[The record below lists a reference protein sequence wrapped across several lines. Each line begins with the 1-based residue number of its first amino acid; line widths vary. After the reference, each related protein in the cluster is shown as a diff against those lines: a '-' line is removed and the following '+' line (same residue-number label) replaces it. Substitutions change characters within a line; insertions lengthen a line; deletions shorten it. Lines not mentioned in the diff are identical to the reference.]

1 MHDRHWPRLRLLVAA
16 LLLVGAAGALE
27 GALAASAKP
36 TCIKS
41 CKSVKKECI
50 GTAKTVKAASM
61 AGCEEEKLGS
71 LSSCKVQKLDALS
84 LCETTACK
92 KEALRAFKLC
102 KKEAKSVFRLCKK
115 DATNVFTG
123 SKETCIEDSKTC
135 KARCNGGGPTSC
147 PPNEAGGPNLL
158 TTTIVDGA
166 DLDAGWT
173 GVGHNSGVVIGA
185 AIYGCLQGCDTS
197 TNPVCTGTGP
207 TGPGSLNGK
216 TYGPPLPLL
225 AADVATCVVN
235 EFTEDI
241 TIRELNLQTGEVEMR
256 LKLNSIVHLTGD
268 KNNPC
273 PTCSGETVGAVG
285 KCRGLTPKLGQRCT
299 TEGTTRRFGN
309 TSSDCPPF
317 VADNAGE
324 LEVELDPISSGTV
337 AREADIPCSG
347 GLCLCSGGGN
357 PPSMNE
363 CDDPFSCSEQV
374 CIDNGGSED
383 VRKGIQPGV
392 DQQCCKK
399 ARETIP
405 CFTNV
410 ISRTG
415 EAVPGEPAW
424 PDPTYPKTATGGKV
438 AGVFCIPPTNSNT
451 INQPTGLGGPGAF
464 LLPGSAR
471 VEYAE

>member
-1 MHDRHWPRLRLLVAA
+1 MHKHRWLKLMLLASA
-16 LLLVGAAGALE
+16 LLLVGGAGALE
-27 GALAASAKP
+27 GASAASAKAI
-36 TCIKS
+36 CIKS
-41 CKSVKKECI
+41 CKSVRRECI
-50 GTAKTVKAASM
+50 GTAKSVKVAAM
-61 AGCEEEKLGS
+61 ADCRAERLSS
-71 LSSCKVQKLDALS
+71 LSSCKVQELDALS
-84 LCETTACK
+84 TCETKTCR
-92 KEALRAFKLC
+92 KEARTAFRLC
-102 KKEAKSVFRLCKK
+102 KKEAKSVFKMCKK
-115 DATNVFTG
+115 DATNVLTG
-123 SKETCIEDSKTC
+123 SKETCIEELKACRVGC
-135 KARCNGGGPTSC
+135 KGEAAPCQ
-147 PPNEAGGPNLL
+147 PNEAGGPNLL
-158 TTTIVDGA
+158 TMRIVDGS

-185 AIYGCLQGCDTS
+185 AIYGCLQGCDTG
-197 TNPVCTGTGP
+197 TNPLCTGTGP

-216 TYGPPLPLL
+216 TLDPPLPLL

-235 EFTEDI
+235 EFTEDV

-256 LKLNSIVHLTGD
+256 VKLNSIVHLTGD

-285 KCRGLTPKLGQRCT
+285 KCRGLTPGLGNSCT

-337 AREADIPCSG
+337 TREADIPCSG
-347 GLCLCSGGGN
+347 GLCLCTGGGN

-405 CFTNV
+405 CFTSV

-415 EAVPGEPAW
+415 EAVAGEPAW
-424 PDPTYPKTATGGKV
+424 PDPTYPKTAEGGKV
-438 AGVFCIPPTNSNT
+438 AGVFCIPPTNSSV

-464 LLPGSAR
+464 VLSGSAR

>member
-1 MHDRHWPRLRLLVAA
+1 MHNHRWPKLM
-16 LLLVGAAGALE
+16 LLVGAVFLVGGAGGLE
-27 GALAASAKP
+27 DALAASAKK
-36 TCIKS
+36 TCMQS
-41 CKSVKKECI
+41 CKSVKKEC
-50 GTAKTVKAASM
+50 T
-61 AGCEEEKLGS
+61 GS
-71 LSSCKVQKLDALS
+71 
-84 LCETTACK
+84 
-92 KEALRAFKLC
+92 
-102 KKEAKSVFRLCKK
+102 AKSVK
-115 DATNVFTG
+115 DAAITVCKDEKDAAVALCLG
-123 SKETCIEDSKTC
+123 DKTC
-135 KARCNGGGPTSC
+135 KTEAKAIFKQCKTDAKDVFALSKATCIGEFKDVCKVCCNTDPTVCGGAVVAKC
-147 PPNEAGGPNLL
+147 PANEAGGPNLL
-158 TTTIVDGA
+158 TTTIVEGA
-166 DLDAGWT
+166 DLDSGWT

-207 TGPGSLNGK
+207 TGLGSLNGK

-225 AADVATCVVN
+225 AADVATCVIN

-241 TIRELNLQTGEVEMR
+241 TIREANLQTGEVEMR
-256 LKLNSIVHLTGD
+256 VKLNSIVHLTGD
-268 KNNPC
+268 KNHPC
-273 PTCSGETVGAVG
+273 PTCSGATIGATG
-285 KCRGLTPKLGQRCT
+285 KCQGLTPKLGASCT
-299 TEGTTRRFGN
+299 TDGSTVNFGN

-317 VADNAGE
+317 AADNAGE
-324 LEVELDPISSGTV
+324 LEIVLDPITSGTV
-337 AREADIPCSG
+337 ERVATEPCTG
-347 GLCLCSGGGN
+347 GLCLCDGGGN

-374 CIDNGGSED
+374 CIDNGGSDD
-383 VRKGIQPGV
+383 VRTGIQPGI

-399 ARETIP
+399 GKEVIP
-405 CFTNV
+405 CFSSV